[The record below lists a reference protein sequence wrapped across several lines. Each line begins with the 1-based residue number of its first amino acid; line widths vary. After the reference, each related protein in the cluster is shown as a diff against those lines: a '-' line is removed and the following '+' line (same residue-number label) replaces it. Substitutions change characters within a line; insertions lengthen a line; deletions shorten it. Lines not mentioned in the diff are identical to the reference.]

1 MQKSLIVSKQESNQ
15 KVFNFLQRKYEI
27 SMSDTHKWIRSG
39 QVRINGKRCQ
49 SFDRVVE
56 NDEIRVPPFA
66 VNYLKNQTLS
76 ASASTFI
83 FDKIFEN
90 DDLLVINKP
99 VGIAVQSGSKMET
112 SIVDELKNAY
122 LNASFTPTPA
132 HRLDK
137 NTSGLLLIAK
147 SYDCLQELH
156 TAFQDKESSTL
167 KKYYLAKVQGLPQV
181 GHWEDNLLIKKDKD
195 GREKTFVVKKSSE
208 TQLALAH
215 SKIISQS
222 KDKTLL
228 EIQLITGRKHQLRV
242 QCAHRASPII
252 GDVKYGGKK
261 ADRLYLHA
269 YRIEWKNQAFEAKI
283 DW

>member
-1 MQKSLIVSKQESNQ
+1 MQKSLIVTKQESNQ
-15 KVFNFLQRKYEI
+15 KIFNFLQRKYEI

-49 SFDRVVE
+49 SFDRVKE

-66 VNYLKNQTLS
+66 VNYIKNQTVKPSSL
-76 ASASTFI
+76 TFN
-83 FDKIFEN
+83 KVYEN

-99 VGIAVQSGSKMET
+99 AGIAVQSGSKMET
-112 SIVDELKNAY
+112 SVADELKMVYA
-122 LNASFTPTPA
+122 NASFAPTPA

-156 TAFQDKESSTL
+156 SAFQDKESSTL
-167 KKYYLAKVQGLPQV
+167 KKYYLAYVQGSPKV
-181 GHWEDNLLIKKDKD
+181 GSWDDNLLIKKDKD

-215 SKIISQS
+215 SKVVSQVNN
-222 KDKTLL
+222 KTLL
-228 EIQLITGRKHQLRV
+228 EIQLITGRKHQIRV
-242 QCAHRASPII
+242 QCAHRGSPII
-252 GDVKYGGKK
+252 GDVKYGGQK

-269 YRIEWKNQAFEAKI
+269 YRIEWKNHIFEAKI